1 MGINI
6 KNDEQRLD
14 WETIQNNERLEKNY
28 EQPLVY
34 DIKGE
39 KLDNGNPFEVARGKK
54 YQINKGDRIA
64 QLVIVPIF
72 TGEVELVDDFKEETA
87 RGTKGFGS
95 SGTR

>member
-1 MGINI
+1 MGINV

-14 WETIQNNERLEKNY
+14 WKDEMNNDEMEKGY
-28 EQPLVY
+28 EPLVY

-39 KLDNGNPFEVARGKK
+39 KIENGNPFGIVSGRK
-54 YQINKGDRIA
+54 YQIQKGDKLA

-72 TGEVELVDDFKEETA
+72 SEEVELVDDFTDETA
-87 RGTKGFGS
+87 RGTNGFGS